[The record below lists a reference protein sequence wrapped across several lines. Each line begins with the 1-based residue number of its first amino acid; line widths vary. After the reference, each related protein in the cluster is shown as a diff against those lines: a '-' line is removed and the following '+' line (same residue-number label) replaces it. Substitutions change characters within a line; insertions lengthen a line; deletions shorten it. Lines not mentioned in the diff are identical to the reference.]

1 MLRTLVVLLGA
12 ASILAGC
19 ATIDPW
25 GHRRGLEDAQRTYT
39 RMVRWGDFLK
49 ASVWVDP
56 DLVDAFMEDARTLSN
71 VRFTDYEIGVL
82 DMEDDNTTATVRV
95 QYQAYHAATLLEA
108 TLHETQD
115 WYYEDGKWRVRPRL
129 AGIQNGLAR
138 P

>member
-1 MLRTLVVLLGA
+1 MLRNLSVLLGA
-12 ASILAGC
+12 AAILIGC

-25 GHRRGLEDAQRTYT
+25 AHRRNLEDAQRTYT

-56 DLVDAFMEDARTLSN
+56 DLVDRYMEDAQKLGD

-82 DMEDDNTTATVRV
+82 DVEGDTASVRV
-95 QYQAYHAATLLEA
+95 QYQAYHAATLLEG

-115 WYYEDGKWRVRPRL
+115 WYFEDGKWRVRPQL
-129 AGIQNGLAR
+129 AGVQKGLAH

>member
-1 MLRTLVVLLGA
+1 MLRNLGLLLGA
-12 ASILAGC
+12 AAMLVGC

-25 GHRRGLEDAQRTYT
+25 GHRRNLEDAQRTYT

-56 DLVDAFMEDARTLSN
+56 DLVDRFMEDSQKLSD

-82 DMEDDNTTATVRV
+82 DVEGDSASVRV
-95 QYQAYHAATLLEA
+95 QYQAYHAATLLEG
-108 TLHETQD
+108 TLHEKQD
-115 WYYEDGKWRVRPRL
+115 WYYEDGKWRVRPQL
-129 AGIQNGLAR
+129 AGIQKGLAH

>member
-1 MLRTLVVLLGA
+1 MLRNLGVLLGA
-12 ASILAGC
+12 TAMLLGC

-25 GHRRGLEDAQRTYT
+25 GHRRNLEDAQRTYT

-56 DLVDAFMEDARTLSN
+56 DLVERFMEDSEKLSD

-82 DMEDDNTTATVRV
+82 DVEGDSASVRV
-95 QYQAYHAATLLEA
+95 RYQAYHAATLLEG

-115 WYYEDGKWRVRPRL
+115 WYYEDGKWRVRPQL
-129 AGIQNGLAR
+129 AGIQKGMAH